1 MKKIYLAI
9 STFIL
14 AFVTTTVLYAQVPE
28 LMYFQFNSATGTS
41 VTNNAQTG
49 TKVSASG
56 TLTALT
62 VGSGG
67 QFGNA
72 LLGNGGVSSSNNF
85 SSGWNLNLSGPWTI
99 SMWFSGVTNALSSNY
114 MFGDASGV
122 TFRALTGSGVVA
134 GAGNLEIR
142 ATGMTD
148 VFLYNV
154 FDAIGTP
161 VVCHYV
167 YDPTI
172 PAIKGYINGVLAT
185 TVTQP
190 NNLVLTGG
198 SGFFIGGYGSN
209 NCLPSGGKLDEFRMY
224 NRALSAT
231 EIANT
236 WNVDLLASTCAAPTG
251 LAAGSVTNNSA
262 SLTWGSVVG
271 SQGYEYVV
279 DQTSANPSGSG
290 TLIST
295 TNYNASGLAPNT
307 TYYIHVRNKCSSTSF
322 SSWVTIPFTTLNF
335 VSCSAPAVASVV
347 PTSTSSAILSWSPVP
362 GTAGYEYVINQNS
375 GNPVGNGISLSTTSV
390 PLTGLVGGTSYYAHV
405 RNVCAPTDKSVWLHQ
420 QFTMPVCNTPTNVL
434 ISNITD
440 STTDLLWS
448 QMPNASGYDY
458 AVDFSKLAPT
468 SYSNTSSFAAHLTG
482 LIPNSKYYLH
492 VRSRCFATDT
502 SAWRLDSFVTLMV
515 CYAPIVQ
522 VNGLGTNDPYSFW
535 DPIPTAVG
543 YEYALANSTMAPA
556 FGNPIYT
563 PFTGL
568 ALPDDGKDYYL
579 HVRTKCNS
587 MFTFSQWS
595 TVALRTGMTDIPVVI
610 GNGVE
615 IYPNPVNDVLHVK
628 NGVTGTKYNVVD
640 MAGRTLVNDVIRQR
654 DQQINVS
661 HLPAGIYLLKLND
674 ETFTQVKFV
683 KQ

>member
-1 MKKIYLAI
+1 MRKFYLAI

-14 AFVTTTVLYAQVPE
+14 VLLTTSALFAQVPE
-28 LMYFQFNSATGTS
+28 LMYFQFNTASGSS
-41 VTNNAQTG
+41 VNNDAQTG
-49 TKVSASG
+49 TKVSTTG

-62 VGSGG
+62 LTTGG
-67 QFGNA
+67 QFNSA
-72 LLGNGGVSSSNNF
+72 LSGNGGVSSSNNF
-85 SSGWNLNLSGPWTI
+85 NSGASLNLSGPWTI

-114 MFGDASGV
+114 MFGDAGGV

-161 VVCHYV
+161 VVCTYV

-172 PAIKGYINGVLAT
+172 PAIKGYINGVLST
-185 TVTQP
+185 TVSQP

-198 SGFFIGGYGSN
+198 SGFLIGGYGSN
-209 NCLPSGGKLDEFRMY
+209 NCLPSGAKLDEFRMY

-231 EIANT
+231 EISNT
-236 WNVDLLASTCAAPTG
+236 WNIDLLASTCSAPTG
-251 LAAGSVTNNSA
+251 LAAGSVSNNSA
-262 SLTWGSVVG
+262 SLTWNSVAGSI
-271 SQGYEYVV
+271 GYEYVL
-279 DQTSANPSGSG
+279 DQTLANPSGSG
-290 TLIST
+290 TLVST
-295 TNYNASGLAPNT
+295 TNYNASGLNPNT
-307 TYYIHVRNKCSSTSF
+307 TYYIHVRNKCSASSF
-322 SSWVTIPFTTLNF
+322 SSWVTTSFTTQNF

-347 PTSTSSAILSWSPVP
+347 PTSTSTAILSWSPVP
-362 GTAGYEYVINQNS
+362 GTTGYEYVINQNS
-375 GNPVGNGISLSTTSV
+375 GNPAGNGTPLATTSTTLAG
-390 PLTGLVGGTSYYAHV
+390 LTSGASYYVHV
-405 RNVCAPTDKSVWLHQ
+405 RNVCSPVDKSVWLHQ

-458 AVDFSKLAPT
+458 AADFSKLPPT
-468 SYSNTSSFAAHLTG
+468 TYKNSNGFAAHLSG
-482 LIPNSKYYLH
+482 LVPNSKYYLH
-492 VRSRCFATDT
+492 VRSRCFAADT

-522 VNGLGTNDPYSFW
+522 VNGLGTNTPYSFW

-543 YEYALANSTMAPA
+543 YEYTLTNTTADPA

-568 ALPDDGKDYYL
+568 TLPDDGKDYYL

-595 TVALRTGMTDIPVVI
+595 TVALRTGMTDIPVVTSS
-610 GNGVE
+610 GVE
-615 IYPNPVNDVLHVK
+615 VYPNPVNEVLYVK
-628 NGVTGTKYNVVD
+628 KALAGTKYSIVD
-640 MAGRTLVNDVIRQR
+640 MAGRVLVSDVIRQ
-654 DQQINVS
+654 DNQQINAS
-661 HLPAGIYLLKLND
+661 HLPAGIYLFRLND
-674 ETFTQVKFV
+674 ETLTQVKFV
-683 KQ
+683 KL